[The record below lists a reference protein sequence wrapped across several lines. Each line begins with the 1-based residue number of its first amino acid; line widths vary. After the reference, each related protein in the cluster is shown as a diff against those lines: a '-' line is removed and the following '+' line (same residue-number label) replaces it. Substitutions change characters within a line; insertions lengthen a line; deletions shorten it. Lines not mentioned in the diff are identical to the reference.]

1 MNRPIS
7 DRAGNAALLILVLL
21 VNTLAS
27 IGVINGQTTAA
38 VSDRYPSP
46 FTPAGFTFSIWSV
59 IYLALIAFVVYQALP
74 PQSSSAVLGKIG
86 GWFKLSCAANVV
98 WMLVW
103 QYDFVVLSNA
113 VMAVLLL
120 SLLVIYWQLHQ
131 LRAWLSVPQSLFLR
145 LPFSLYLGWIVVA
158 TVANLSVAQTA
169 LGLDDS
175 GLDAVSW
182 TLLKLAI
189 VGAVAAVFALRLR
202 DTAFALVVAWAAFG
216 ISRGQAATPPVAGA
230 ATMLVVVALI
240 LAAIAAFERVLT
252 RPR

>member
-1 MNRPIS
+1 MDRTIS
-7 DRAGNAALLILVLL
+7 DRVGNAAALVLVLL
-21 VNTLAS
+21 VNALAA
-27 IGVINGQTTAA
+27 IGLINDQTTAA
-38 VSDRYPSP
+38 VSDRYPSL

-74 PQSSSAVLGKIG
+74 SQGSSAVLGKID
-86 GWFKLSCAANVV
+86 GWFKLSCTANVV

-113 VMAVLLL
+113 VMAALLL
-120 SLLVIYWQLHQ
+120 SLLMIYRQLHQ
-131 LRAWLSVPQSLFLR
+131 VRTWLSVPQSLFLR

-169 LGLDDS
+169 LGLDGS

-202 DTAFALVVAWAAFG
+202 DWAFVLVVAWAAFG
-216 ISRGQAATPPVAGA
+216 ISRGQATTPAVAGA

-240 LAAIAAFERVLT
+240 LAAIAGFERVCT